1 MFKIALDEF
10 ITILERYMK
19 VFGLYSMDISSLAGS
34 TRDFIKDLKE
44 SKTGPTFKTLVATA
58 SVFNLKYYQFGNPN
72 FPIPKLEKLPSK
84 TVDKINWRKKVGV
97 PEENQYN
104 KLDLNRKVLY
114 ALEKV
119 TDKSKFLASEVFSLL
134 DDSTQKELKTSIRI
148 TGLFSDELKDY
159 VEKIGETN
167 KIEGKRGRPEE
178 YYKLT
183 TFITGSKTS
192 K

>member
-1 MFKIALDEF
+1 MFETALNEF

-34 TRDFIKDLKE
+34 TRDFVKDLKE

-72 FPIPKLEKLPSK
+72 FPIPKLEELPSK

-159 VEKIGETN
+159 VEKIGESN
-167 KIEGKRGRPEE
+167 KKGKRGRPGE

-183 TFITGSKTS
+183 KPITKSKSS